1 MNSMFEHQDSLD
13 SLNKLGPL
21 KNKLASAHSTIKNK
35 FSFIAR
41 IAVTLYDPETKVLK
55 TYLHSSG
62 DDNPIQNY
70 QALLD
75 ESHSLKE
82 ILEKG
87 RPRVVNSLVTFDNG
101 KNEHTQRIGRQ
112 GYASSYTMPMFNN
125 GIFFGFLFFNAYEK
139 DVFNEEVLNDLDVY
153 GHLISLMMVNE
164 VSNINMLRAALK
176 TTSDMVHV
184 RDPETGSHLDR
195 MSRYSRIIAKE
206 LADSHQLND
215 EYIEHVFMFAPLH
228 DIGKIAIPDS
238 ILLKADSLDEYELK
252 IMRTHAQKGREM
264 IDSMIDNF
272 GLDNISN
279 INILRNIA
287 EFHHESVNG
296 TGYPEGKMQNEIPL
310 EARIV
315 AVADV
320 FDALTSCRS
329 YKKAWSNDDAID
341 MLLKL
346 ANEKL
351 DNTCVDALIKNR
363 AEVENIQHLFS
374 ENAIG

>member
-1 MNSMFEHQDSLD
+1 MFKHKDTLD
-13 SLNKLGPL
+13 SLNKQSSL
-21 KNKLASAHSTIKNK
+21 KDKLVSAHETIQKK

-75 ESHSLKE
+75 ETHSLKQ

-87 RPRVVNSLVTFDNG
+87 RPRVVNNLVTFDNG
-101 KNEHTQRIGRQ
+101 NNEHTQRIGRQ
-112 GYASSYTMPMFNN
+112 GYTSSYTMPMFNN

-139 DVFNEEVLNDLDVY
+139 NVFSEEVLNDLDVY
-153 GHLISLMMVNE
+153 GHLISLMMINE
-164 VSNINMLRAALK
+164 VSNINIMRAALK
-176 TTSDMVHV
+176 TTSDMVHA

-195 MSRYSRIIAKE
+195 MSRYSRIIARE
-206 LADSHQLND
+206 LADTYQLDD

-238 ILLKADSLDEYELK
+238 ILLKTDSLDKHEQK
-252 IMRTHAQKGREM
+252 IMRTHATKGREI
-264 IDSMIDNF
+264 IDNMIDNF

-296 TGYPEGKMQNEIPL
+296 TGYPAGKSQHNIPL

-320 FDALTSCRS
+320 FDALTSSRS
-329 YKKAWSNDDAID
+329 YKEAWSNDEAIE
-341 MLLKL
+341 MLLSL

-351 DNTCVDALIKNR
+351 DNTCVNALIKHLT
-363 AEVENIQHLFS
+363 EIEKIQDLFV